1 MKQKTNARQKREA
14 EAQRRK
20 AAFTPAAAVRSQAAT
35 EKPAAPKPVFH
46 PEVFPDQSLEEATL
60 EFLDYLNRYGTKD
73 AKNDLPQPARKK
85 GISSGAIP
93 RLNLEEGMPL
103 VDEAISRMHMG
114 IQEMRV
120 SHVRAVKLIH
130 GYGSTGHGGKICIG
144 VRDELA
150 SMKRRKLIK
159 EYIPG
164 EDFGPTD
171 PASRKLVEQNSAVSR
186 DPDYGRINHG
196 ITIAVL

>member
-1 MKQKTNARQKREA
+1 
-14 EAQRRK
+14 
-20 AAFTPAAAVRSQAAT
+20 
-35 EKPAAPKPVFH
+35 
-46 PEVFPDQSLEEATL
+46 
-60 EFLDYLNRYGTKD
+60 
-73 AKNDLPQPARKK
+73 
-85 GISSGAIP
+85 
-93 RLNLEEGMPL
+93 
-103 VDEAISRMHMG
+103 MG

-130 GYGSTGHGGKICIG
+130 GYGSTGRGGKICIG